1 MMEKCKSFEDLAREQ
16 GGTVTPWNPSEEFTR
31 ELEEYMEKSVRESKI
46 MAAEAWKSARDII
59 INI

>member
-1 MMEKCKSFEDLAREQ
+1 METLKGFEELARKQ
-16 GGTVTPWNPSEEFTR
+16 GGTVTPWNPSEEFTK
-31 ELEEYMEKSVRESKI
+31 EFVEYMEKSVIESKR